1 MTTAAATRS
10 WEAAEVYNPLSP
22 SVWMLLQ
29 FRKWN
34 PPAYFPSTKCRA
46 TGIKRGGG
54 TKKRIGTL
62 PFPTSLRGA
71 LSGRRAQQHRR
82 SSAAGLEDGGT
93 APKSRPRSSRPA
105 RDRVC
110 ELASSPSRPGAVRRE
125 YPLCPVPHK
134 PRGHETR
141 TPAASASLPV

>member
-10 WEAAEVYNPLSP
+10 WEAAGSLQPTVALRLDVSP
-22 SVWMLLQ
+22 IPKVESTRL
-29 FRKWN
+29 
-34 PPAYFPSTKCRA
+34 FPQHKVQSNRNKE
-46 TGIKRGGG
+46 RGWD
-54 TKKRIGTL
+54 KKRTGAL

-71 LSGRRAQQHRR
+71 VSGRRAQQHRT
-82 SSAAGLEDGGT
+82 SSAAGLEDGGPLRRVGRG
-93 APKSRPRSSRPA
+93 AAGQP

-110 ELASSPSRPGAVRRE
+110 ELASPPSRPGAVRRE
-125 YPLCPVPHK
+125 YHLYPVPHK